1 MRFLRRP
8 APKATELTETPMQK
22 VRDCMAK
29 KEYSRPD
36 LLLVRFTL
44 KDVIMSSPED
54 FNSHIDSSGSDWG
67 DPIID
72 PDDDIQW

>member
-1 MRFLRRP
+1 
-8 APKATELTETPMQK
+8 
-22 VRDCMAK
+22 MAK